1 MISLKEKHA
10 HCKYLMI
17 PQFHWALY
25 LRTLELRILFMTN
38 SIYLHFDEDTDKEDF
53 EH

>member
-1 MISLKEKHA
+1 MRIAS
-10 HCKYLMI
+10 I
-17 PQFHWALY
+17 WWFSSFTALY

-38 SIYLHFDEDTDKEDF
+38 SIYLHFDEDTDNEDF